1 MQKKETDPSRRR
13 LLAATTLLAIGT
25 GSMAIYPLVASWMP
39 SAVKVDLKPV
49 EVDISRLSEGNMM
62 AVEWARQPVWIVR
75 RTPDMLQR
83 LRQTIPSQ
91 SGREQQLDLPAE
103 RPEIAIFTALC
114 THLGCVP
121 IPKLLPGSAEGMPS
135 DWQGGFVCPCHG
147 ATFDLA
153 GRPLT
158 NSLTNIPLQIPPHVF
173 LSETLLL
180 IGEDEKPA

>member
-1 MQKKETDPSRRR
+1 MQKKKTDLTRRR
-13 LLAATTLLAIGT
+13 LLAATSLLAIGA
-25 GSMAIYPLVASWMP
+25 GGMAVYPLVASWMP
-39 SAVKVDLKPV
+39 SPGTADLKLL
-49 EVDISRLSEGNMM
+49 EVDISRLSEGSMM
-62 AVEWARQPVWIVR
+62 VVDWARQPVWIIWR
-75 RTPDMLQR
+75 SPDMLQR
-83 LRQTIPSQ
+83 LRQTTASEH
-91 SGREQQLDLPAE
+91 GRELQLDSPV

-147 ATFDLA
+147 AAFDLA

-173 LSETLLL
+173 LSETRLL
-180 IGEDEKPA
+180 IGTDEKPA